1 MNPSQLGRFL
11 SITMLLLGLGGAI
24 YSAVEWMHAPAASST
39 KYEILFVMWLV
50 LGIGWGVRLLPNG
63 PRDSLKAHER
73 DRATAQKN
81 EGTPPKTE
89 GNQQ

>member
-1 MNPSQLGRFL
+1 MNPSQLGRLL

-24 YSAVEWMHAPAASST
+24 YSAVEWMHASASSST

-63 PRDSLKAHER
+63 SRDSLKAHER
-73 DRATAQKN
+73 DRGAT
-81 EGTPPKTE
+81 PKE
-89 GNQQ
+89 